1 MGHDFLTRALSLPST
16 IQVRMAAPS
25 EPLRS

>member
-1 MGHDFLTRALSLPST
+1 MGRDFLTRGLSLPSS